1 MKLPGGQGHPL
12 NSTTDFE
19 PGREAK
25 CNFGVGRVL
34 LVFALVVVAVTVV
47 VVLDVVMI
55 VGVLVIVVGGV
66 FLVPPCPW
74 HTWDISR
81 PRSSR
86 NCVMWLTIRK
96 QRKNL
101 SHSEAVKQFS
111 VFVLLGVSCFD
122 FW

>member
-1 MKLPGGQGHPL
+1 M

-19 PGREAK
+19 TVREAK

-34 LVFALVVVAVTVV
+34 LAFALVVVAVAVTVV

-55 VGVLVIVVGGV
+55 VGVVVIVVGGV

-86 NCVMWLTIRK
+86 KCVMWLTIRK
-96 QRKNL
+96 QRK
-101 SHSEAVKQFS
+101 SMPHSEAVKKFS
-111 VFVLLGVSCFD
+111 VFVLYTWC
-122 FW
+122 